1 MCTPLTRSLTGAGDH
16 VELDDLLSPLK
27 KMKSFRSLQK
37 RLVSASLSFTVC
49 ATDEIYLT
57 RTYDPWVQVVACMC
71 AQVHTAT
78 STVHGCVAN
87 YVHVCLI
94 VASAACACACACVN
108 VHWMRYSPSS
118 PAQKLVQED
127 SSKLEAPLPKVH
139 ADRVSPTASSRTTLL
154 MSTGCLVYAA
164 QHQYTLL
171 YTNTGG
177 VYSTVLRIQPTLQTM
192 LPLKQRDHVK
202 CYVLFCVHSFS
213 AVQRIRRCPNRCLS
227 GCQPS
232 RGTEK

>member
-154 MSTGCLVYAA
+154 MSTGSEQGVLCM
-164 QHQYTLL
+164 QHSTSIHSCTLIR
-171 YTNTGG
+171 GE
-177 VYSTVLRIQPTLQTM
+177 STVLYLGYSLHFRLCC
-192 LPLKQRDHVK
+192 H
-202 CYVLFCVHSFS
+202 
-213 AVQRIRRCPNRCLS
+213 
-227 GCQPS
+227 
-232 RGTEK
+232 